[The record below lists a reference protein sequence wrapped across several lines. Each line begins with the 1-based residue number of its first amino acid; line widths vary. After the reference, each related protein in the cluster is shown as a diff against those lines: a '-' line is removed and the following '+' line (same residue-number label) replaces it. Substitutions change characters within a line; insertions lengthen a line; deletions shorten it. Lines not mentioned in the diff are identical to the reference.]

1 MQLPV
6 DYAPAW
12 WPTEDVV
19 ADMVQTQLDRLDPGG
34 VACTWL
40 PTDTEAIIADG
51 GVVVRVHAMPGIVE
65 ERVLRYVSVQ
75 LEVLAATRKT
85 STQVF
90 DFVSD
95 MLCTQYVAGGI
106 VPRAD
111 GSTTPIRGFA
121 VSETPQQI
129 VFDDPDDRLVQ
140 GTFVLATGKRR

>member
-6 DYAPAW
+6 DYKPSW
-12 WPTEDVV
+12 WPAEDVV
-19 ADMVQTQLDRLDPGG
+19 ADMVQTQLDRCTPGG

-40 PTDTEAIIADG
+40 PANAETVITGG

-65 ERVLRYVSVQ
+65 DRVLRYVPVQ

-85 STQVF
+85 ATLVF
-90 DFVSD
+90 DFLSD
-95 MLCTQYVAGGI
+95 VLCTQYVAGGI

-111 GSTTPIRGFA
+111 GSTTPIRGFS